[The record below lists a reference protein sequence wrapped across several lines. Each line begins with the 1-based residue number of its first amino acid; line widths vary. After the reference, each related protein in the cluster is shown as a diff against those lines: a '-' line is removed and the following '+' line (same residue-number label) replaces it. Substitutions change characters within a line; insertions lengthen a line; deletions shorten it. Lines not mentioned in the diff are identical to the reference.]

1 MTCCA
6 KSFCH
11 GMNKKNHKDFD
22 RHVPKL
28 VGSFWCILV
37 TIYLYIS
44 EMSLR
49 AFNCQTSGAKGTT
62 LVLVASGEIVCWT
75 SREHAQI
82 VLMATANIVLIVVG
96 IPLFWGWFL
105 RKNVVRIFEDQHLR
119 IIGLGGRRDQN
130 VHHGFRKAYGVI
142 YNKFKPAFYYWRLV
156 LFVRKM
162 LLSIVAV
169 FLVEFPVL
177 QGTLALLVMFVFYSL
192 HLTYKPYLVGLPE
205 ATSEKENMEQLVTM
219 ELCKG
224 MSAGQRETFGQIRS
238 TKQLL
243 DEAMLGI
250 IFHDIDKDKSGSL
263 SRGSGTF
270 SSRWVFTK
278 EDVFTRS
285 LSKAGFIKATSPL
298 LLQVTPG
305 ASLCWRGGMR

>member
-1 MTCCA
+1 MPRRCSWCLWTSLPECTLQGA
-6 KSFCH
+6 IHSQVHDDHGDAIHSHHNSPVHARDNYAAQKFCH
-11 GMNKKNHKDFD
+11 GMDKKNHKDFD

-156 LFVRKM
+156 VC
-162 LLSIVAV
+162 S
-169 FLVEFPVL
+169 
-177 QGTLALLVMFVFYSL
+177 
-192 HLTYKPYLVGLPE
+192 
-205 ATSEKENMEQLVTM
+205 
-219 ELCKG
+219 
-224 MSAGQRETFGQIRS
+224 
-238 TKQLL
+238 
-243 DEAMLGI
+243 
-250 IFHDIDKDKSGSL
+250 
-263 SRGSGTF
+263 
-270 SSRWVFTK
+270 
-278 EDVFTRS
+278 
-285 LSKAGFIKATSPL
+285 
-298 LLQVTPG
+298 
-305 ASLCWRGGMR
+305 